1 MPPVAEV
8 PEPMLPLD
16 EKQPDEDVPVE
27 KRPLP

>member
-1 MPPVAEV
+1 MPPTAEV

-16 EKQPDEDVPVE
+16 EKQPGDDLPPE